1 MRKPKNL
8 LEKGHA
14 AGVEAPVT
22 GHQRETGVGTGII
35 TETGKGIEIEREI
48 GEHHVR
54 RVGVGRET
62 IAETGTE
69 IEIGGEDRY

>member
-14 AGVEAPVT
+14 AEVEAPVT
-22 GHQRETGVGTGII
+22 GHQRETGVGTAII
-35 TETGKGIEIEREI
+35 TETGKGIEI

-54 RVGVGRET
+54 RVRVGRET
-62 IAETGTE
+62 TAETGTE